1 MRIFIDTWLSGS
13 KKTWFNAS
21 WTKTFSNKT
30 WHCIRELSAW
40 KYPRDVP
47 TAGGVQ
53 WRAIK
58 YLPNR
63 GRAVSRTTPFP
74 STPRACLY
82 IYFLII
88 DTNPT
93 TDYVLWVDE
102 RLTVGLMK
110 FHTGTPAF
118 LTYAYFASCRI
129 NMLLIVNTGFTVAL
143 WNSRFRDRYSAHTVG
158 SQPYRVSIRL
168 ISVRIIRNNWRY
180 NEQSGGTSDRANI
193 ELIKH
198 YFPMSFSTLESPVK
212 IKGFS
217 PLHMYICI
225 TILISIS

>member
-1 MRIFIDTWLSGS
+1 MNG
-13 KKTWFNAS
+13 
-21 WTKTFSNKT
+21 FSNKT
-30 WHCIRELSAW
+30 WHCIRELGAW

-63 GRAVSRTTPFP
+63 TVQYRAQRYSLP
-74 STPRACLY
+74 PRARLY

-118 LTYAYFASCRI
+118 LTYADFASCRI

-143 WNSRFRDRYSAHTVG
+143 WNSRFRNRSSAHTVG
-158 SQPYRVSIRL
+158 SQLYRVSIRL
-168 ISVRIIRNNWRY
+168 ISMRIIRNNWRY
-180 NEQSGGTSDRANI
+180 NEQSGGTSNRANI
-193 ELIKH
+193 ELIEH
-198 YFPMSFSTLESPVK
+198 YFPLGARRFRR
-212 IKGFS
+212 
-217 PLHMYICI
+217 H
-225 TILISIS
+225 

>member
-1 MRIFIDTWLSGS
+1 MYLAYLQQIVPMKISSLSDSSLKRLELQKKKYVIVTFLRSFKLFQTLMRIFIDTSLPGNN
-13 KKTWFNAS
+13 KKTLISHIS
-21 WTKTFSNKT
+21 WTETFSNKT
-30 WHCIRELSAW
+30 WHCIRELGAW

-58 YLPNR
+58 YLPNWT
-63 GRAVSRTTPFP
+63 GSIAHNATPLRP
-74 STPRACLY
+74 AARLY

-118 LTYAYFASCRI
+118 LTYADFASCRI
-129 NMLLIVNTGFTVAL
+129 NMLLIVNTGFTVA
-143 WNSRFRDRYSAHTVG
+143 
-158 SQPYRVSIRL
+158 
-168 ISVRIIRNNWRY
+168 
-180 NEQSGGTSDRANI
+180 
-193 ELIKH
+193 
-198 YFPMSFSTLESPVK
+198 
-212 IKGFS
+212 
-217 PLHMYICI
+217 
-225 TILISIS
+225 